1 MSAIYLIRHGQAS
14 FGSANYDQLSDLG
27 REQAA
32 RVGLALRERVP
43 APDLVVC
50 GGLQRHR
57 QTAQACLEAMGL
69 APGWTEDRGFDE
81 YDHIEI
87 VNRYLSPPEVMARLK
102 KAADRGQAFEKLFVE
117 ALERWQDAR
126 HHAEYAENW
135 PIFRDRCLR
144 ALDRVADAIAGG
156 GRNALV
162 FTSGGVI
169 STLAMDLLEF
179 PLERYG
185 ALNWRLANAGVTKLV
200 IGRDQR
206 FLSTLNEHG
215 HFEGAYSKMLTYR

>member
-43 APDLVVC
+43 APDLVIC

-69 APGWTEDRGFDE
+69 ESNWIEDRGFDE

-102 KAADRGQAFEKLFVE
+102 RAADRGQAFEKLFVE

-126 HHAEYAENW
+126 YHAEYAENW

-215 HFEGAYSKMLTYR
+215 HFEGPFSKMLTYR

>member
-1 MSAIYLIRHGQAS
+1 MSAIYLVRHGQAS

-32 RVGLALRERVP
+32 RVGLALRDRVP
-43 APDLVVC
+43 GPDLVFC
-50 GGLQRHR
+50 GTLERHR
-57 QTAQACLEAMGL
+57 QTAASCLAAMGL
-69 APGWTEDRGFDE
+69 PATWTEDAGLNE

-117 ALERWQDAR
+117 ALDRWQDAR

-144 ALDRVADAIAGG
+144 AMDRIADAIAGG
-156 GRNALV
+156 RRNALV

-169 STLAMDLLEF
+169 STIAMDLLEF
-179 PLERYG
+179 PVERYR

-200 IGRDQR
+200 VARDER

-215 HFEGAYSKMLTYR
+215 HFEGEYARMLTYR